1 MTYGVLLDI
10 NETDDKEIRKRNKK
24 LCGNVN
30 GVFSQSVVCCFV
42 QLLHDV
48 SLVVSRCRLLGE
60 ELRLLKMW
68 GGLRLDILQIS

>member
-1 MTYGVLLDI
+1 M
-10 NETDDKEIRKRNKK
+10 
-24 LCGNVN
+24 
-30 GVFSQSVVCCFV
+30 

-68 GGLRLDILQIS
+68 GGLRLDVLDIRCVDTQ